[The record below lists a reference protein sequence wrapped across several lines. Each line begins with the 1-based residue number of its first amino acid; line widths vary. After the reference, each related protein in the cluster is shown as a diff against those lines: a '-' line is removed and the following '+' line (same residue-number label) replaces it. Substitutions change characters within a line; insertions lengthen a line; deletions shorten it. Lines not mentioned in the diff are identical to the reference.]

1 MTKITCN
8 NCGNSTANLNT
19 ISYGKKFI
27 EENKDGSCQAYQ
39 EKIFT
44 CEICGNMQT
53 SAMKV
58 GSAYKKKKK

>member
-27 EENKDGSCQAYQ
+27 VENSEGSCQAYQ

-44 CEICGNMQT
+44 CEICGNIQIAT
-53 SAMKV
+53 IKN
-58 GSAYKKKKK
+58 GSAYRKK

>member
-27 EENKDGSCQAYQ
+27 EENNGGICQAYQ
-39 EKIFT
+39 EKTFT
-44 CEICGNMQT
+44 CEICGNIQE
-53 SAMKV
+53 SKVRV
-58 GSAYKKKKK
+58 GSSYRKK